1 VTPWNLGMLC
11 AFDTETTGTD
21 PESDRLVTACIAWV
35 DGSGEA
41 EPRFHEWL
49 AWPEIDIPQAATD
62 VHGITTAEA
71 REHGLPS
78 VQVAGEVAD
87 SLVESAAHGMAIVAF
102 NASFDLTLT
111 DRETRRHGLDPL
123 GPGLEEVKALVV
135 DPYVLDKA
143 LDPYRKGKRTLAD
156 VAAHYRV
163 RQEGAHTAA
172 GDAIAAARIAWKIA
186 VLHPHIGRMSATEL
200 HAFQVKERQRQAD
213 SFRDYLRRQGRDEPV
228 DGSWPLRPWDLDRE
242 RAAS

>member
-1 VTPWNLGMLC
+1 MLA
-11 AFDTETTGTD
+11 AFDTETSGTD

-35 DGSGEA
+35 DGSGEKA
-41 EPRFHEWL
+41 PEVREWL
-49 AWPEIDIPQAATD
+49 AWPEVEIPQAATD
-62 VHGITTAEA
+62 VHGITTAHA

-78 VQVAGEVAD
+78 AQVVAEVAN
-87 SLVESAAHGMAIVAF
+87 SLVESAADGVTIVAF

-143 LDPYRKGKRTLAD
+143 LDPYRKGKRTLTD

-163 RQEGAHTAA
+163 RQEGAHTAS

-186 VLHPHIGRMSATEL
+186 VLHPHVARMTATEL
-200 HAFQVKERQRQAD
+200 HAYQVKEKQRQAD

-228 DGSWPLRPWDLDRE
+228 DGSWPLRPWGLE
-242 RAAS
+242 AVA

>member
-1 VTPWNLGMLC
+1 MLC

-21 PESDRLVTACIAWV
+21 PESDRLVTACLAWV
-35 DGSGEA
+35 DGSGQT
-41 EPRFHEWL
+41 EPQVRDWL
-49 AWPEIDIPQAATD
+49 AWPEVDIPQAATD
-62 VHGITTAEA
+62 VHGITTAHA

-78 VQVAGEVAD
+78 VQVTGEVAD
-87 SLVESAAHGMAIVAF
+87 SLLESAAHGVTIVAF

-123 GPGLEEVKALVV
+123 GERLEAAKALIV

-143 LDPYRKGKRTLAD
+143 LDPYRKGKRTLTD

-163 RQEGAHTAA
+163 RQEGAHTAS

-186 VLHPHIGRMSATEL
+186 ATYPHIAAMSPTEL
-200 HAFQVKERQRQAD
+200 HAYQVKARRDQAA
-213 SFRDYLRRQGRDEPV
+213 SFRDYLRRQGKTAEAAGV
-228 DGSWPLRPWDLDRE
+228 DGSWPWRPV
-242 RAAS
+242 AAEAAA

>member
-1 VTPWNLGMLC
+1 MLC
-11 AFDTETTGTD
+11 AFDTETSGTD
-21 PESDRLVTACIAWV
+21 PESDRLVTACLAWV
-35 DGSGEA
+35 DGSGQEA
-41 EPRFHEWL
+41 PEVREWL
-49 AWPEIDIPQAATD
+49 AWPETDIPQAATD
-62 VHGITTAEA
+62 VHGITTAHA

-78 VQVAGEVAD
+78 AQVVGEVAD
-87 SLVESAAHGMAIVAF
+87 SLVESAARGVTIVAF

-123 GPGLEEVKALVV
+123 GPGLEAAKALVV

-156 VAAHYRV
+156 VAAHYKV
-163 RQEGAHTAA
+163 RQEGAHTAS

-186 VLHPHIGRMSATEL
+186 VVHPHVAQMSATEL
-200 HAFQVKERQRQAD
+200 HAFQVRARLKQAE

-228 DGSWPLRPWDLDRE
+228 DGSWPLRPWDLE
-242 RAAS
+242 AAAR

>member
-1 VTPWNLGMLC
+1 MTPWHLGMLC
-11 AFDTETTGTD
+11 AFDTETSGTD
-21 PESDRLVTACIAWV
+21 PESDRLVTACLAWV
-35 DGSGEA
+35 DGSGQKAPEV
-41 EPRFHEWL
+41 REWL
-49 AWPEIDIPQAATD
+49 AWPEVEIPEAATA
-62 VHGITTAEA
+62 VHGITTEHA
-71 REHGLPS
+71 REHGFPS
-78 VQVAGEVAD
+78 ALVADEVA
-87 SLVESAAHGMAIVAF
+87 SALVRSAAAGMAIVAF

-123 GPGLEEVKALVV
+123 GPGLEEAKALVV

-163 RQEGAHTAA
+163 RQEGAHTAS

-186 VLHPHIGRMSATEL
+186 ALYPHIARMTATEL
-200 HAFQVKERQRQAD
+200 HAYQVQKRQEQAA

-228 DGSWPLRPWDLDRE
+228 DGSWPLRPWDLE
-242 RAAS
+242 AAAR